1 MTFKDVTILQFQK
14 LQSAFKHFDGNAY
27 EVGMAILDIFEGVPK
42 TLSSQCLV
50 KDFDKRLAK
59 YQFLIDAEMKDNEWV
74 KEFELNGKVYQVTQ
88 QVHHWNV
95 EQWVSMGTLTQDP
108 DKIIENVH
116 LILATLCTDE
126 RDIMDR
132 ANEFQNDLSIEVAYP
147 IAVFFCAVMLKFHH
161 DMPSYFQGEELVLG
175 LA

>member
-1 MTFKDVTILQFQK
+1 MNFSNVTILQFQK
-14 LQSAFKHFDGNAY
+14 LQAAYKHFEGNAY

-42 TLSSQCLV
+42 TLSSQWLV

-59 YQFLIDAEMKDNEWV
+59 YQFLIDAKMKDDEWV
-74 KEFELNGKVYQVTQ
+74 KEFTLNNKTYKVTQ

-126 RDIMDR
+126 RDVMDR
-132 ANEFQNDLSIEVAYP
+132 ANEFQNDLSIEIAYP
-147 IAVFFCAVMLKFHH
+147 IAVFFCAVMLKFHN
-161 DMPSYFQGEELVLG
+161 DMPNYFQGEEYLHG

>member
-1 MTFKDVTILQFQK
+1 
-14 LQSAFKHFDGNAY
+14 
-27 EVGMAILDIFEGVPK
+27 
-42 TLSSQCLV
+42 
-50 KDFDKRLAK
+50 
-59 YQFLIDAEMKDNEWV
+59 
-74 KEFELNGKVYQVTQ
+74 
-88 QVHHWNV
+88 
-95 EQWVSMGTLTQDP
+95 MGTLTQDP

-147 IAVFFCAVMLKFHH
+147 IAVFFCAVMLKFHN
-161 DMPSYFQGEELVLG
+161 DMPSYFQEEELVLG

>member
-1 MTFKDVTILQFQK
+1 MNFSNVTILQFQK
-14 LQSAFKHFDGNAY
+14 LQAAYKHFEGNAY

-42 TLSSQCLV
+42 TLSSQWLV

-59 YQFLIDAEMKDNEWV
+59 YQFLIDAKMKDDEWV
-74 KEFELNGKVYQVTQ
+74 KEFTLNNKTYKVTQ

-132 ANEFQNDLSIEVAYP
+132 ANEFQNDLSIEIAYP
-147 IAVFFCAVMLKFHH
+147 IAVFFCAVMLKFHN
-161 DMPSYFQGEELVLG
+161 DMPNYFQGEELVLG